1 MVVGREEEEE
11 KEENDSVCYKTD
23 GRAKESLALDLGYFA
38 RIWSRGRSSTRT
50 RTRTRTLPLEK
61 EMRSSRAG
69 S

>member
-1 MVVGREEEEE
+1 MIEAMVVGREEEEE
-11 KEENDSVCYKTD
+11 EEENDGVCYETD

-50 RTRTRTLPLEK
+50 RTLPLEK

>member
-1 MVVGREEEEE
+1 MIEAMVVGREEEEE

-50 RTRTRTLPLEK
+50 HPLEK